1 MTDRRKGVMDIREIL
16 MQLQKG
22 TSQRQIAEA
31 LGINR
36 RTVKKYKAWAEAHQL
51 LGGELPPLA
60 ELQALLDQTMPETEP
75 PQNVSTV
82 EPYRA
87 KVEQWVK
94 EKVEVKAMHERL
106 KEQGYAGSYMAVY
119 RYVRRIKGNPLRATV
134 RVERAPGEEGQV
146 DFGYAGKMIDPETGQ
161 LRRTWLFVMT
171 LSWSRHQYV
180 EFVFDQKVETWLRCH
195 RHAFEYFGGVPERVV
210 IDNLKA
216 AIVKAVQDDPAVQA
230 SYQECA
236 LHYGFRVA
244 PCRVRTPEHK
254 GKVEQG
260 GVHYVKRNFLGGREA
275 TTITQAN
282 QDILAWCETTAGLR
296 RHGTTKEQPLKRFN
310 EVEQARLQPL
320 PDTAYDLAVWKE
332 LSLNRDC
339 YVEFEGSYYSA
350 PHRLVGQKL
359 WLCANLKQVRL
370 FDQGYKLVATHDRA
384 SHPGTR
390 RTQVDHL
397 PPQKVPGLQLSRPL
411 ARQQAL
417 RIGPATTQIV
427 DIHLADPVLERL
439 PTVGR
444 LLRLAERYGDKRL
457 EAACARALA
466 FGDPNYRTI
475 KRILQQGKEN
485 EPHPNLPASPPASA
499 FVRTPDD
506 LFGPELGAARWN

>member
-1 MTDRRKGVMDIREIL
+1 MDIREIL

-22 TSQRQIAEA
+22 MSQRQIAEA
-31 LGINR
+31 MGVNR
-36 RTVKKYKAWAEAHQL
+36 RTVKKYKKWAEEHQL
-51 LGGELPPLA
+51 LNGQLPPLE
-60 ELQALLDQTMPETEP
+60 ELQALLDQTLPETEP

-82 EPYRA
+82 EPYRK

-94 EKVEVKAMHERL
+94 ERVEVAAMHERL
-106 KEQGYAGSYMAVY
+106 KEQGYGGSYMAVY
-119 RYVRRIKGNPLRATV
+119 RFVRRLKGNPLRATV
-134 RVERAPGEEGQV
+134 RVERAPGEEAQV
-146 DFGYAGKMIDPETGQ
+146 DFGYAGQMIDPETGQ
-161 LRRTWLFVMT
+161 LRRSWAFVMT

-275 TTITQAN
+275 TTLTQAN
-282 QDILAWCETTAGLR
+282 QDVLVWCETTAGRR
-296 RHGTTKEQPLKRFN
+296 RHGTTKEQPLKRFT
-310 EVEQARLQPL
+310 ETERARLHPL
-320 PDTAYDLAVWKE
+320 PERAYDLAVWKE
-332 LSLNRDC
+332 LTLNRDC

-350 PHRLVGQKL
+350 PHRLLGQKL
-359 WLCANLKQVRL
+359 WLCANLKQVRI
-370 FDQGYKLVATHDRA
+370 FDRRYKLVASHERA
-384 SHPGTR
+384 TQPGTR
-390 RTQVDHL
+390 RTHLDHL
-397 PPQKVPGLQLSRPL
+397 PPEKVPGLQLSRPL
-411 ARQQAL
+411 VRQQA
-417 RIGPATTQIV
+417 RSIGPATTKIV
-427 DIHLADPVLERL
+427 EIHLADPVVERL

-444 LLRLAERYGDKRL
+444 LLRLTERYGADRL

-466 FGDPNYRTI
+466 FGDPNYGTV
-475 KRILQQGKEN
+475 KRILQQGKDQ
-485 EPHPNLPASPPASA
+485 EPHPNLPAAPPATA
-499 FVRTPDD
+499 FVRSVEE
-506 LFGPELGAARWN
+506 LFGPALGATRWN